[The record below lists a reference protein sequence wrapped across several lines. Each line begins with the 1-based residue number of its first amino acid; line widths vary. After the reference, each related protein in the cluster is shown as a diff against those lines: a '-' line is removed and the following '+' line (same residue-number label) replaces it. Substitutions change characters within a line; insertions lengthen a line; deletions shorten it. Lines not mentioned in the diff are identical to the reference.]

1 MAQLAGHE
9 QTTETETDV
18 SLIAHRGFA
27 GVYPE
32 NTRAAFGR
40 AVGTDGATTP
50 QADVVE
56 LDVMPTAT
64 GEVVVFHDTDLGRLT
79 NAPEKLADR
88 KVWET
93 PYETLRGLDVLGT
106 GESVPL
112 LAEILEMI
120 PVDVELNVEF
130 KNPGVDDVRYGPL
143 DDHDELVERRAVWRP
158 FVERTLSEL
167 DRHPH
172 EVLVS
177 SFHEGALAAARQFDA
192 TVPIANVFWDDIEA
206 GLRTARRHDCEVLHV
221 PWNMVYGTELFNEE
235 YHAGPFDPIDI
246 LDVAHEEGRRV
257 NAWTV
262 ESWYQANQLRRAGID
277 GIIADYPNLL
287 QYGSNRDVAADTNSS
302 ESSNPPESSKPSKP
316 SLQSP
321 DVPPQ

>member
-1 MAQLAGHE
+1 MAQLAG
-9 QTTETETDV
+9 QATTTETETDV

-40 AVGTDGATTP
+40 AVGVGDATLTP

-79 NAPEKLADR
+79 DAPTTLADR

-93 PYETLRGLDVLGT
+93 PYETLRGFEVLGT

-112 LAEILEMI
+112 LSEILDLI
-120 PVDVELNVEF
+120 PASVGVNVEF

-143 DDHDELVERRAVWRP
+143 DAADLDARREVWEP
-158 FVERTLSEL
+158 FVDRTLSSL
-167 DRHPH
+167 ADYPH
-172 EVLVS
+172 EMLVS
-177 SFHEGALAAARQFDA
+177 SFHEGALAAAREFDES
-192 TVPIANVFWDDIEA
+192 VPLASVFWDDIEA
-206 GLRTARRHDCEVLHV
+206 GLRTARRYDCEVVHV
-221 PWNMVYGTELFNEE
+221 PWNMVHGTELFNAE
-235 YHAGPFDPIDI
+235 YLAGPFDPIDVVEI
-246 LDVAHEEGRRV
+246 AHEEGRRV

-262 ESWYQANQLRRAGID
+262 ESWYQADQLRQAGVD
-277 GIIADYPNLL
+277 GLIADYPNLL
-287 QYGSNRDVAADTNSS
+287 HYGSKRPEAAEPVEPTSAKGSPNTPDA
-302 ESSNPPESSKPSKP
+302 PSR
-316 SLQSP
+316 
-321 DVPPQ
+321 

>member
-1 MAQLAGHE
+1 MAQLVGPK
-9 QTTETETDV
+9 TTTGTKADV

-40 AVGTDGATTP
+40 AVGADGTTITP

-79 NAPEKLADR
+79 NAPATLADQ

-93 PYETLRGLDVLGT
+93 PYETLRKLDVLGT

-112 LAEILEMI
+112 LAEILDMI
-120 PVDVELNVEF
+120 PESVGINVEF
-130 KNPGVDDVRYGPL
+130 KNPGVDDVRYGSL
-143 DDHDELVERRAVWRP
+143 DADELVERRAVWEP

-167 DRHPH
+167 AVSSH

-177 SFHEGALAAARQFDA
+177 SFHEGALAAVRELDGS
-192 TVPIANVFWDDIEA
+192 VPIATVFWDDIEA
-206 GLRTARRHDCEVLHV
+206 GFRTARRHDCEVLHV
-221 PWNMVYGTELFNEE
+221 PWNMVYGTELFNAD
-235 YHAGPFDPIDI
+235 YHAGPFDPID
-246 LDVAHEEGRRV
+246 LVELAHEEGRRV

-262 ESWYQANQLRRAGID
+262 ESWYQADQLRRAGVD

-287 QYGSNRDVAADTNSS
+287 QYGASGGVTPDSTAA
-302 ESSNPPESSKPSKP
+302 EPP
-316 SLQSP
+316 LQSP
-321 DVPPQ
+321 DAPPQ